1 VTMHSSRFVPWKI
14 FYTDTDLSLISANGY
29 KHLLIPCG
37 FYGTPSDIAKV
48 ANGNILRAIEL
59 CENDETSKQN
69 LENFKTLMR
78 HAWKRDVLSI
88 IEWSEFMATQGRES
102 QKNFLSYSLRL
113 LRENL
118 MLSLGQM
125 PNNLVYLAGEEAEF
139 SVKFHPYITRENIY
153 PLSEEFGLAFSHIEA
168 NGYAKAVFL
177 DLALKVTRLI
187 R

>member
-1 VTMHSSRFVPWKI
+1 
-14 FYTDTDLSLISANGY
+14 
-29 KHLLIPCG
+29 
-37 FYGTPSDIAKV
+37 
-48 ANGNILRAIEL
+48 
-59 CENDETSKQN
+59 
-69 LENFKTLMR
+69 
-78 HAWKRDVLSI
+78 VLSI